1 VSSQKCH
8 ARRAAEIC
16 CNLTS
21 LMGQAGSKL
30 ESRRE
35 IQIQCSGEDQIGG
48 RWQEPGDLNRREPSA
63 LLKLACCRAGSA
75 LSTRMETSSI
85 QHHHDHRRGS
95 RGGHARRRA
104 GEQGKARARGST
116 EEVSCPEGPQGLQ
129 TRPRHRALSVSH
141 GGSSRILETPAYHAT
156 ASLPSTAGLPR
167 PVVFRIANRLLTSR
181 GR

>member
-95 RGGHARRRA
+95 RGGACTQASRRA
-104 GEQGKARARGST
+104 RESESERQHRGGELSRRAAGAANST
-116 EEVSCPEGPQGLQ
+116 A
-129 TRPRHRALSVSH
+129 TPRSLGLSVSH
-141 GGSSRILETPAYHAT
+141 GGSSRILETPA
-156 ASLPSTAGLPR
+156 
-167 PVVFRIANRLLTSR
+167 
-181 GR
+181 